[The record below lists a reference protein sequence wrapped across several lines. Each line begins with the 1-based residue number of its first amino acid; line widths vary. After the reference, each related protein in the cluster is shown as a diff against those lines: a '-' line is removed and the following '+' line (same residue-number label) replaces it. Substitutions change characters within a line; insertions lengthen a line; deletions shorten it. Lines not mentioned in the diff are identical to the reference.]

1 MLLYTISAIPVLEM
15 IKDNNQIKGHTTK
28 RNNNIKVQCY
38 ADDTT
43 IIINKPREMKA
54 VNEIYKR
61 HSEASEAKVNEDKTQ
76 IFRLGEK
83 GNKAAERDAGIHD
96 KVYSKVTILGAKFCK
111 DKQRET
117 AENLKKANG
126 LLEKMKASTEYY
138 YLSIV
143 GKILKIN
150 TYIYT
155 TIYNNAWLINTS
167 SKDFQDFIKR
177 VSTYIQRIK
186 SSEVYEKVASER
198 ELEG

>member
-1 MLLYTISAIPVLEM
+1 MLLYTISALPVLEM

-61 HSEASEAKVNEDKTQ
+61 HSEAKVNDDKAQ

-83 GNKAAERDAGIHD
+83 GNEAAERDAGIHD

-111 DKQRET
+111 DKRDKLQ
-117 AENLKKANG
+117 K
-126 LLEKMKASTEYY
+126 
-138 YLSIV
+138 
-143 GKILKIN
+143 
-150 TYIYT
+150 
-155 TIYNNAWLINTS
+155 TS
-167 SKDFQDFIKR
+167 RK
-177 VSTYIQRIK
+177 
-186 SSEVYEKVASER
+186 
-198 ELEG
+198 

>member
-1 MLLYTISAIPVLEM
+1 MLLYTIRAIPVMEM

-38 ADDTT
+38 DDDTT

-54 VNEIYKR
+54 VKEIYKR
-61 HSEASEAKVNEDKTQ
+61 HSKASEAKVNEDKTQ

-83 GNKAAERDAGIHD
+83 GNEAAERDVGIHD
-96 KVYSKVTILGAKFCK
+96 KVYSKVTILGATFCK
-111 DKQRET
+111 FKDKKRET

-138 YLSIV
+138 CLSIV

-150 TYIYT
+150 TYIYIA
-155 TIYNNAWLINTS
+155 IYNNAWLINTS

-186 SSEVYEKVASER
+186 SSEVYEKIARER
-198 ELEG
+198 EA